1 MKEGFI
7 PDVYN
12 NVSLR
17 VNNPALGEHNFAII
31 NKYFYRMRNL

>member
-12 NVSLR
+12 NSSLR
-17 VNNPALGEHNFAII
+17 VYNPTLGEHNFAII
-31 NKYFYRMRNL
+31 DKYFYRMRNL